1 MSSYVMLTLDGDS
14 ERIMI
19 VLTKAFIQAFQNG
32 FVLSCNRSVLSLLP
46 LTFLLCFLSV
56 SLSSTVLGNK
66 GETTKANDPEVINIV
81 PFDGQ
86 DRSAASVDFLITFS
100 EEVTGVDI
108 NDFEIERSSELSGAV
123 ISNVTGSGADY
134 TVTIS
139 GVPPYSDGILS
150 VDLKGTG
157 TAIRNLNGVS
167 VPGFTKGEYHYV
179 GKSFSLEAEFV
190 GDNNAINNSAGFQF
204 DSKFSPDGSK
214 LFVLSS
220 NKKIKVFN
228 FDVPYSVETM
238 KYAGVDK
245 DFVIDTTGFV
255 SLAFNENGTKLFL
268 MQGEEPYAD
277 PTEKLR
283 QYSLAT
289 GFDLSTEIP
298 SERVVYVLDGS
309 RHRHLSFSPDGLHMY
324 VASRNT
330 NTKAYEYRLKAP
342 YDLSTI
348 PFETSLGGAPL
359 GELNGT
365 GYVYLKRQAS
375 STYTRYGGLPLGL
388 AFTPDGKR
396 MFGSEQEL
404 YYIFEYG
411 MHVANDVRTR
421 HFLNEKQFI
430 QLGRSESV
438 TFNSDG
444 TKMLVVDASV
454 NEFRLNTAPRV
465 LEIKLLNTPT
475 ATATSVE
482 FKVKFSAKVT
492 GVDPNDFMLEAS
504 EEVKEATIS
513 SISGSGK
520 SYTITVDNIPSN
532 RDGYLSLKL
541 KSSGT
546 GIQDV
551 EGSSVKTD
559 NSPVNDYHYVGAAF
573 DISKAVYAGSS
584 ESFSIANEEGYS
596 RSLAFSHDGM
606 AMFTMGTDSKKVT
619 KYNLTVPYDISTGVK
634 AGNDQIFSTIN
645 EENNPR
651 SLTFNSSG
659 KRMYIMGPEGRD
671 VNEYK
676 LTTAYD
682 LSTVTFEGKE
692 ERKVISGQES
702 APTSVVFS
710 RDGLKMFVLG
720 TGNDA
725 VQAYDLSK
733 AFDVSTATHSGS
745 RAVGGREANPYSIA
759 FNFDGTKMFIMGTE
773 GDDINEYTLATA
785 YDVVN
790 SVYNG
795 DNQRFSVA
803 EQETLPRSL
812 SFNADGTKMYVLGN
826 ENNVIHEYNLDS
838 SEPELISIIV
848 ADNPATDAT
857 TVDFIVTFDE
867 IVTGLYNTDF
877 ELLASREVV
886 GATVSGFKREGDV
899 YTITVTNIP
908 ARADGTLGIRFI
920 GNYARIRDVDGNSLI
935 ESSPSNE
942 YHYVGAAFDISKA
955 VHAGSQRTFT
965 VTEESQSQARGL
977 TFSSDGMKMFVHGS
991 NSTQIHEYD
1000 LTVAFNAST
1009 AVYSRRFN
1017 AAKVGNQTAINFNQD
1032 GTRMILGGRGEKGV
1046 HQYNLTTGFDVSTAY
1061 YEGTSDNLSSL
1072 NAHSAV
1078 FNRNG
1083 TELIV
1088 MDLLQAHHFM
1098 LTTPYD
1104 IRTAVFIR
1112 ETTPFSTEENDVRSL
1127 AFNADGT
1134 KAYITGRS
1142 KTSVYEYALTEA
1154 YNLATIQFS
1163 GVNQGIDLT
1172 PLGIINPE
1180 EVSFSDDGTKMFV
1193 LDNDNSTI
1201 HEYYMDSSPL
1211 DVVSINL
1218 SGNPA
1223 KNASAVD
1230 FEVTFSEAVT
1240 GVDVNDFEL
1249 EASSELIGAA
1259 ISAVS
1264 GSGTSYLVT
1273 VSDIPAFA
1281 DGILSIDLKS
1291 SGTGIVDVI
1300 DGAPTSG
1307 FTDGNYF
1314 YAGVAFDVSKA
1325 VFSKHYS
1332 VASEDEGPRSIA
1344 FNPKGTKM
1352 FVMGRVNDAIYSY
1365 KLTTPYDVST
1375 ANFTEVDFSV
1385 AGVTTSPSSLA
1396 FNENGKRMFVLGP
1409 NGIVNEFKLT
1419 KAFDISTAT
1428 LRDDVTPFSV
1438 REIEGDATSM
1448 TFSRDGRKLFV
1459 LGTGNDAV
1467 QAYDLTSPYEP
1478 STAMHVGVRSVIG
1491 RETNPYSLAFNADGT
1506 KMYVLGIQGKDITE
1520 YSLPT
1525 PYDIASA
1532 VYQNDEEFS
1541 VGSKESAPRSLEF
1554 SPDGTK
1560 MFVMGT
1566 VGDRINEYNLQS
1578 QSVAGTIASSAP
1590 ETVKSPFT
1598 VVFTFASSVTGFI
1611 ASDITVVNGEASNL
1625 LMQSPGVYSAL
1636 ITPENEGLVVVSLN
1650 AYKAF
1655 DESNNGNEATEKIS
1669 RIYDSV
1675 KPVFTSSETVNFIE
1689 NGTGQV
1695 HHIKATDTNDV
1706 TLSLGSGNDENLFNL
1721 DGGILSFKNSPDFE
1735 NPSDGD
1741 ANNQYTVKINA
1752 RDAVNIASQLV
1763 TISVTDL
1770 DETLPVFT
1778 SPISVGYAENIQET
1792 AYTIAATDE
1801 GALSFSLGNANDESL
1816 FKLEGA
1822 EVTFMT
1828 SPDFEDPK
1836 DGDANNAYVIE
1847 VLANDGLNTQ
1857 SQLVVINV
1865 TNQDDTP
1872 PVFTSSTEVNFAEN
1886 GIGTAYTVLATDANP
1901 LSYSLAS
1908 TNDKN
1913 LFNINGNLISF
1924 KLSPDFENPS
1934 DFNSNNIYW
1943 IKVKVS
1949 DGVNEVVQSI
1959 KITVTN
1965 IDDTAPV
1972 FVSAASVDFV
1982 ENATVS
1988 AYTIA
1993 ATDANPLTYSL
2004 GNSND
2009 EALFS
2014 LSQNVINFKT
2024 VPDFE
2029 APADGDANNIYVVE
2043 VRATDGIQTVSQ
2055 LLSISVRNLDD
2066 TPPVF
2071 TSINAVS
2078 FEENNAAQ
2086 AYRIEATDV
2095 NTLSYSLGTG
2105 NDETLFK
2112 LEGMNVS
2119 FKTIP
2124 DFEQPVDAD
2133 ANNVYLISVNVTDG
2147 INEISPLVAITVMN
2161 VDDTPPVFISSTTA
2175 SFLENA
2181 TGVAYTIS
2189 ATDDSPL
2196 TYQLGVADDGGL
2208 FDLNGTDITFKVAPD
2223 FENPQDKNQDNV
2235 YSIKVKV
2242 NDGINEIFE
2251 FVKISVTNYDD
2262 VEPVF
2267 KSPSKV
2273 SFKENSSGIAYTIVA
2288 KDENSITYSLGS
2300 ENDEHFFD
2308 FNKGV
2313 VRFKS
2318 IPDYEVKKSYK
2329 IEVRANDGLNT
2340 AKKIVTI
2347 NIINVDEDPP
2357 VFTSPTTVD
2366 YVEAYY
2372 DIAYHVFSK
2381 DASDVSYSLG
2391 TENDESLFSLRGN
2404 WVFFKYQG
2412 EDSPDFENPKD
2423 ADADNAY
2430 VIEVKASDGLNKEVS
2445 QLVTI
2450 NVINRDETTP
2460 VITSS
2465 NSVIFAENGTGVVH
2479 AVMAHDKENV
2489 SDENPIFYSG
2499 GRDLDEGLFN
2509 INLTTGEIR
2518 FKEAPDFENPQDQ
2531 AGNNTYLLKVFA
2543 NDKTNHSI
2551 QQIYIT
2557 VTDVEDD
2564 PPVFS
2569 SAGAGTFSENGTG
2582 IAYTAVATAFG
2593 SVTYSLADSHD
2604 KSLFDI
2610 VESTGEITFKNS
2622 PDFENPVDKNADNIY
2637 ILNVKAGYGVI
2648 DKVQKVKV
2656 TVIDVDDTTPIISSL
2671 STVSFAENG
2680 TGDVYTIV
2688 ATDENSLTYQL
2699 GTGNDEAFFNLTGGV
2714 ITFKTA
2720 PDFEKPIDSDGNNT
2734 YVLETI
2740 AFDGTNSAIK
2750 LVTITVNNVDDTAP
2764 VFTSPVSVSVSE
2776 NSTGTIFTALAT
2788 DANALV
2794 YSLGSD
2800 LDEGLFSINSGVIT
2814 FKSAPDFEAPKDAD
2828 ANNFYKL
2835 KIIASDGLNTTAQFV
2850 DVTVSDLDEIAPST
2864 SITSAANG
2872 TVNGAFDVTITFSEN
2887 VTGFDISDL
2896 SLTNGVASNFSG
2908 SGPSYNATITP
2919 SANGTVVVNV
2929 LAEVAVDASG
2939 NKNAAASPFTVLVD
2953 STVLSVSITSAS
2965 KNVTNSSFDVSIVF
2979 SAEVSDFVETDLV
2992 LGNATSTS
3000 FAGSG
3005 TSYSVTIIPAVD
3017 GVLTIDVPEDVA
3029 TNDLGTKNLAA
3040 GQFKILN
3047 DATSPVFTS
3056 SNTENYV
3063 ENGSGTA
3070 YTAVATDDNALT
3082 YSLGTGNDEG
3092 LFTISESNG
3101 EVMFKA
3107 IPDFES
3113 PIDLDQ
3119 NNKYSIQIIAD
3130 DGINTGAQTV
3140 VISVAN
3146 IDDTAPVFT
3155 SSVTTSFTE
3164 NGVTPA
3170 YTIAATDA
3178 NSLTYSFGSDRD
3190 EALFDLNS
3198 DKVIFKV
3205 APDFESPTDS
3215 DADNAYIIEVKA
3227 TDGIHVVSQIVTISV
3242 VNADDTAPVITSS
3255 SVAEFKENETGTVY
3269 TVVATDANVIT
3280 YSLGNGS
3287 DAALFNIT
3295 NGEVSFKTSPDFE
3308 TPADADENNIYVI
3321 EVKASDGLNITA
3333 KTIMITVTNLDE
3345 VLPVFTSTTAL
3356 NFVEN
3361 GSETAYTISAT
3372 DANPITYSL
3381 GSGND
3386 EGSFN
3391 AFADK
3396 IIFKTTPDF
3405 EQKSSYVIEVQAND
3419 GLNVAK
3425 QLVSISITDIDE
3437 SDPVFTS
3444 ASIVNFNENGTG
3456 TIYTA
3461 VVTDDNA
3468 IAYSLGTEN
3477 DEALFNLNNNL
3488 VSFKSS
3494 PDFENPGD
3502 TDKNGTY
3509 IIELKATDV
3518 ANNVAMQLVT
3528 IIINDVDEIAPV
3540 FISSTAATF
3549 EENVAGVVYNA
3560 MATDESAIT
3569 YSLGILNDE
3578 GLFELNNGQVSFKTS
3593 PDFESPL
3600 DADKDNAY
3608 VLELK
3613 ATDVSNNVTSQM
3625 VTVTI
3630 TDVDDLAPVF
3640 ISPTTSTFIENE
3652 TGIAYTAEVSDV
3664 NLITYNL
3671 GTAND
3676 ESFFNLN
3683 GGEVSF
3689 KTSPDFE
3696 VKNSYVIEVLANDG
3710 PNTSKQTV
3718 TVSITDVDEIS
3729 PVINSATAVN
3739 YEENGM
3745 GTVYNIEATD
3755 ANAISYG
3762 LGTANDEH
3770 LFDLNGGAVTFKS
3783 APDFEVQDS
3792 YKIEVRA
3799 TDGLNTAKQ
3808 IVSISIINIDEVAP
3822 VFTSATVISFVENG
3836 TGTAYTITATD
3847 ANAVT
3852 YSLGTGNDEALFNLV
3867 GGVVTFKTSPDLE
3880 TKSSYTI
3887 EVNASDGLNTASQI
3901 VAITITDVDEIPPVF
3916 TSATVVNFEEN
3927 GTGTAYTIVAT
3938 DANAVTYS
3946 LGTGNDE
3953 TSFDIT
3959 AGVIT
3964 FKSSPDFES
3973 KRTYFI
3979 QVNANDGLNTAAQ
3992 TVTITITDVDEILP
4006 VFTSATA
4013 VNYEENGTGT
4023 AYIITATD
4031 ANAVNYS
4038 LGTGNDETFFS
4049 LTEGIVTFKTTPDFE
4064 NKGSYVI
4071 EVQANDGL
4079 NVAKK
4084 VVRITITDV
4093 DEILPVFT
4101 SVTAVNFME
4110 NGIGTAYT
4118 AMATDAN
4125 AISYGLGNSN
4135 DEAFFKLNGGVVTFK
4150 TSPDFESKSSY
4161 VIEVQANDGT
4171 NMAKQTVTINIT
4183 DIDEIL
4189 PVFSST
4195 TTVEFTEN
4203 GTGTAYTVSATG
4215 ANNIT
4220 YGLGTGN
4227 DEALFNLNGALLTF
4241 KTAPDFETK
4250 SNYVIE
4256 VEAKNGLNIANQTV
4270 KITIIDVDEIA
4281 PVLTS
4286 ATAVDFFEN
4295 GAGTAYTITA
4305 TDANAISYG
4314 LGSGNDESLFNLDGS
4329 VITFKISP
4337 DYEVKSSYVIEIQA
4351 NDGLNTSKQIVTIT
4365 ISDSDETIPVFTS
4378 AKTVNFAE
4386 NGIGAAYTV
4395 TATDD
4400 NTLRYTLGTSN
4411 GEALFDIEGGEIS
4424 FNTPPDFETKSS
4436 YTIEVKAN
4444 DGLNEASQTVVIT
4457 ITDVDEVLP
4466 VFTSST
4472 AVNFAENGTGTAYA
4486 IVATDAN
4493 ALTYSLGTGN
4503 DEALFDLVGGIV
4515 TFKSAPDFET
4525 KSTYTLK
4532 VNASDGLN
4540 TTSQTVTITITDVD
4554 EIAPVF
4560 TSTTAVNF
4568 AENGTGTAYT
4578 ITATDANVLTYSL
4591 GTGND
4596 EGLFNLS
4603 GDKVSFKASPDFEM
4617 PVDANA
4623 DNAYLI
4629 EVIATDALGNL
4640 ATQQVT
4646 ITVTDADEV
4655 SPTVRI
4661 SSASSALVFTP
4672 SFKVTFTFSEP
4683 VLGFDVSDLTITNG
4697 SATAF
4702 TGSGNTY
4709 SALITAATDGEVT
4722 VTVNQDKAEDASGNK
4737 NLASNTITRIVE
4749 ATNVAPSAVDLSAN
4763 TITENTA
4770 PPTEVGTLSATDADE
4785 NDKHAFALVDGEGA
4799 TDNALFR
4806 IINNK
4811 LIAKAAF
4818 DYETAKVASVRI
4830 RATDA
4835 RGLSLD
4841 VIKQITVV
4849 NVAEPEIVVFI
4860 PKVNNP
4866 NKGDTRLT
4874 FKGTRTGQTAT
4885 RTIEVTN
4892 SGIDGDLS
4900 ITGITL
4906 PAGFTID
4913 KTIASIAQGVKEV
4926 LTVTFSPTEEKVYA
4940 GSIVISS
4947 NAGEHK
4953 VQVGGKGKQNRA
4965 PIAVSPNAEVF
4976 FKLSDLLKLRGYD
4989 PDGDAIEFVI
4999 TQQPQHGTIT
5009 AAAGGLYSFT
5019 PGSLTPGQVYQ
5030 DILKFKVV
5038 ETGGGLESTE
5048 AELKFKFRVKDQT
5061 HSINSLAVSS
5071 KTEEKMVF
5079 DLNFSDPVLNDAYQL
5094 KVNYYDLST
5103 PTSPVFVPLLS
5114 QSIAKSAITTT
5125 EGVHGFN
5132 FEAASSG
5139 NSYLFSAS
5147 RVFMS
5152 VELTTANG
5160 YSASDG
5166 YILRNESSGASIGAI
5181 EGAGSEDGEFFVFAS
5196 QNTVP
5201 ENESVEVN
5209 LYAVELGS
5217 FSLSESTIAITK
5229 AALKG
5234 TSTSPVEV
5242 KKTDNLAQWKL
5253 TYASDT
5259 EIGLLDSLQ
5268 FTVTH
5273 PGRSADADAYAKV
5286 EVIEVADAPELAAI
5300 ADQQTNEEEAITLD
5314 LVVSDPDSE
5323 LTITATSSES
5333 SNVPVTVSGNKL
5345 TITPGK
5351 DFNGTANISVLV
5363 TESNS
5368 ESALSTF
5375 DEFQLTVVPVNDKP
5389 LMTAISDLTVAEDG
5403 QVVVTLSATDVD
5415 AELPIFTYA
5424 ASADNQDNVSY
5435 TLEGDVLTI
5444 SPAANY
5450 NGTIVFG
5457 VTANDGE
5464 GTANS
5469 ISDSEAFTITVNA
5482 VNDAPTSSATINT
5495 QTLLEAIPAYTL
5507 DLTQYFTDIETA
5519 AKDLTYTVS
5528 SINNAGLSISGATL
5542 TITSVAGAS
5551 GVEVAT
5557 VTASDGELSV
5567 SQSVT
5572 FVATTASSEVTV
5584 ANTVA
5589 DQVLVE
5595 DFGVT
5600 SIDLSN
5606 VFALSTDANASFTYI
5621 LTGNN
5626 TIGASMNGSQL
5637 ELTSVDNF
5645 NGADELI
5652 IIGTADGKSSF
5663 TSFKITVS
5671 PANDAPSL
5679 VTAISD
5685 VSAPEDATL
5694 SQVISANAFSDVDGD
5709 VLSYS
5714 ASYTA
5719 AWLSFDATTRT
5730 FSGTPAN
5737 SDVGTVA
5744 VTMTATDPSGAS
5756 ATDSFNIVVSNT
5768 NDDPTAITFTSKLLN
5783 ENIALST
5790 VVSDLTSVDPDTG
5803 DDSFTYTLV
5812 SGTGDTDNSNF
5823 TIVGNQLMTAS
5834 TVDFESKASYSIRV
5848 KTTDGFEGSFTEAV
5862 TLTVNNVNEVATDID
5877 LPVTV
5882 ISENQAAGSVISTLA
5897 TTDPDTGDSHS
5908 YSLVSGTG
5916 DADNS
5921 SFTITDGKLT
5931 AASAFDF
5938 EMKSSYAVRVKTTDA
5953 GGLSFE
5959 KAFAVTVTNVNEAAT
5974 DVSLSAAT
5982 IAENASISTK
5992 IADLVTTDPDAGDSH
6007 VYSLATGDGDADNAN
6022 FKIEGT
6028 KLLAASSFNFENR
6041 SSYSLRLKSTDAAGL
6056 SFEKSFTVTVTDVND
6071 APSGLSADNLSIEEN
6086 QDSGT
6091 TIGSLTTTDQDSGDT
6106 HSYSLV
6112 AGEGDADNASFTLDG
6127 NVLKAAASY
6136 DFETKNSYA
6145 VRIKTTDAAGL
6156 SFEVAMTVSITNQA
6170 EAQMRVENNASLDP
6184 TGLGATATFNI
6195 TVFNDGDGAMNVTG
6209 ITYPEGFSGASG
6221 ISEIAPSSSAELT
6234 ITFSPTEAKTYSGN
6248 VVLTYNGGEQS
6259 VAVVATGEVITAIDD
6274 GLIDEA
6280 LIQMYPNPATNEFT
6294 LDLSSFNG
6302 QPIEI
6307 SIVNGSGVGVYLADD
6322 IRTNKHTV
6330 RVSSYSQGIYI
6341 VMLRSAKQLIQ
6352 KKLVIRR

>member
-1 MSSYVMLTLDGDS
+1 MSSYVTLSLDTDS

-19 VLTKAFIQAFQNG
+19 VLTKAFIQAFQKG

-46 LTFLLCFLSV
+46 LTFLLCFLPVSV
-56 SLSSTVLGNK
+56 SSAVLGDK
-66 GETTKANDPEVINIV
+66 GETTKANDPEVISIV
-81 PFDGQ
+81 PIDGQ

-108 NDFEIERSSELSGAV
+108 NDFLIERSSELNGAV

-134 TVTIS
+134 TVTVS
-139 GVPPYSDGILS
+139 GIPPYSDGILS
-150 VDLKGTG
+150 VDIKGTG
-157 TAIRNLNGVS
+157 TAIRNLDGVS
-167 VPGFTKGEYHYV
+167 VSGFTKGEYHYV

-204 DSKFSPDGSK
+204 DGKFSPDGSK

-268 MQGEEPYAD
+268 MQGIEPYAD

-298 SERVVYVLDGS
+298 SERTVYVLDGS
-309 RHRHLSFSPDGLHMY
+309 RHTHLSFSPDGLHMY

-348 PFETSLGGAPL
+348 PFETVLGGVPR
-359 GELNGT
+359 GELDGT

-375 STYTRYGGLPLGL
+375 STYTRYGNEPVGL

-396 MFGSEQEL
+396 MFGFEDEL
-404 YYIFEYG
+404 YYVFEYG

-444 TKMLVVDASV
+444 TKMLVVDGSV

-492 GVDPNDFMLEAS
+492 GVDLDDFMLEAS

-520 SYTITVDNIPSN
+520 SYTITVNNIPPN
-532 RDGYLSLKL
+532 RDGYMSLKL
-541 KSSGT
+541 KASGT

-551 EGSSVKTD
+551 EGSEVKID
-559 NSPVNDYHYVGAAF
+559 NSPVKDYHYVGAAF
-573 DISKAVYAGSS
+573 DISEAVYAGSS
-584 ESFSIANEEGYS
+584 ESFSIADEEGYS
-596 RSLAFSHDGM
+596 RSLAFSHDGK

-619 KYNLTVPYDISTGVK
+619 KYNLTVPYDISTAVK

-645 EENNPR
+645 EEENPR

-659 KRMYIMGPEGRD
+659 KKMYIMGPKGKD
-671 VNEYK
+671 VNEYA
-676 LTTAYD
+676 LTRPYN
-682 LSTVTFEGKE
+682 LSTVSFNGKE

-773 GDDINEYTLATA
+773 GDDVNEYTLATP

-790 SVYNG
+790 AVYAG

-803 EQETLPRSL
+803 DQETLPRSL
-812 SFNADGTKMYVLGN
+812 SFNSDGTKMYVLGN

-838 SEPELISIIV
+838 SEPELISITV
-848 ADNPATDAT
+848 ADNPAPDAT

-908 ARADGTLGIRFI
+908 ARADGTLGIRLI
-920 GNYARIRDVDGNSLI
+920 DNYARIRDVDGNSLI

-955 VHAGSQRTFT
+955 VYGGSQRTFT
-965 VTEESQSQARGL
+965 VTEKSQSKAKGL
-977 TFSSDGMKMFVHGS
+977 TFSSDGKKMFVHGS
-991 NSTQIHEYD
+991 NTTYIHEYD
-1000 LTVAFNAST
+1000 LPVAFNAST
-1009 AVYSRRFN
+1009 AIYKRRFD
-1017 AAKVGNQTAINFNQD
+1017 ADEVGNQTAINFNLD
-1032 GTRMILGGRGEKGV
+1032 GTRMIVGGRGEKGV
-1046 HQYNLTTGFDVSTAY
+1046 HQYNLTTGFDVSTAS

-1072 NAHSAV
+1072 NAHGAV

-1088 MDLLQAHHFM
+1088 MDLVQAHQFK

-1112 ETTPFSTEENDVRSL
+1112 KTTPFITEENDVRSL

-1134 KAYITGRS
+1134 KAYITGKS
-1142 KTSVYEYALTEA
+1142 KTSVYEYVLTEA
-1154 YNLATIQFS
+1154 YDLRTIQFS

-1264 GSGTSYLVT
+1264 GSGTSYLVS

-1325 VFSKHYS
+1325 VFSKHFS
-1332 VASEDEGPRSIA
+1332 VADVDEGPRSLA
-1344 FNPKGTKM
+1344 FNAKGTKM

-1375 ANFTEVDFSV
+1375 ANFTGVDFSV
-1385 AGVTTSPSSLA
+1385 AAVTTSPSSLA

-1438 REIEGDATSM
+1438 REIEGDPTSM
-1448 TFSRDGRKLFV
+1448 AFSRDGRKLFV
-1459 LGTGNDAV
+1459 LGSGNDAV

-1478 STAMHVGVRSVIG
+1478 STAMHTGVRSVIG
-1491 RETNPYSLAFNADGT
+1491 REINPYSLAFNADGT

-1566 VGDRINEYNLQS
+1566 VGDRINVYNLQS

-1598 VVFTFASSVTGFI
+1598 VVFTFASSVSGFV

-1636 ITPENEGLVVVSLN
+1636 ITPENEGLVVVSLD

-1655 DESNNGNEATEKIS
+1655 DENNHGNEATEKIS
-1669 RIYDSV
+1669 RIYDSIE
-1675 KPVFTSSETVNFIE
+1675 PVFTSSGAVNFIE

-1695 HHIKATDTNDV
+1695 HHIKATDTNGV
-1706 TLSLGSGNDENLFNL
+1706 TLSLGSENDENLFNL

-1735 NPSDGD
+1735 NPRDGD

-1752 RDAVNIASQLV
+1752 RDAVNVASQLV
-1763 TISVTDL
+1763 TISVADL

-1778 SPISVGYAENIQET
+1778 SPISVSYAENIQET
-1792 AYTIAATDE
+1792 AYTIVATDE
-1801 GALSFSLGNANDESL
+1801 GTLSFSLGNANDESL

-1828 SPDFEDPK
+1828 SPDFENPK

-1924 KLSPDFENPS
+1924 KVSPDFENPS

-1943 IKVKVS
+1943 IKIKAS
-1949 DGVNEVVQSI
+1949 DGVNEAERTV

-1972 FVSAASVDFV
+1972 FVSATSIDFD

-1988 AYTIA
+1988 AYMIA
-1993 ATDANPLTYSL
+1993 ATDTNPLTYSL
-2004 GNSND
+2004 GNSHD
-2009 EALFS
+2009 EVLFN
-2014 LSQNVINFKT
+2014 LSQNVLNFKA

-2029 APADGDANNIYVVE
+2029 IPTDGDANNIYVVE
-2043 VRATDGIQTVSQ
+2043 VRATDGVNTVSQ
-2055 LLSISVRNLDD
+2055 LVSISVRNLDD

-2071 TSINAVS
+2071 TSLNAVS
-2078 FEENNAAQ
+2078 FEENKTTQ
-2086 AYRIEATDV
+2086 AYRIEATDA

-2112 LEGMNVS
+2112 LEGRNVS

-2133 ANNVYLISVNVTDG
+2133 ANNVYLISVNVSDG
-2147 INEISPLVAITVMN
+2147 INEVSQLVAITVMN
-2161 VDDTPPVFISSTTA
+2161 VDDTPPVFTSSTTA
-2175 SFLENA
+2175 SFLENS

-2189 ATDDSPL
+2189 ATDNSPL
-2196 TYQLGVADDGGL
+2196 TYKLGAADDGGL

-2262 VEPVF
+2262 VEPEF

-2308 FNKGV
+2308 FNEGV
-2313 VRFKS
+2313 VRFKT
-2318 IPDYEVKKSYK
+2318 IPDYEVKKRYK
-2329 IEVRANDGLNT
+2329 IEVRANDGLHT

-2347 NIINVDEDPP
+2347 NIINLDEDPP
-2357 VFTSPTTVD
+2357 VFLSPTAVD
-2366 YVEAYY
+2366 YVEGYY
-2372 DIAYHVFSK
+2372 DIAYHIFSK
-2381 DASDVSYSLG
+2381 DASDVTYRLG
-2391 TENDESLFSLRGN
+2391 TGHDESLFSVRGT
-2404 WVFFKYQG
+2404 WVFWGKV
-2412 EDSPDFENPKD
+2412 PDFEKPKD
-2423 ADADNAY
+2423 ADADNTY
-2430 VIEVKASDGLNKEVS
+2430 VIEVIASDGINEEAS

-2450 NVINRDETTP
+2450 TVTNRDETTP

-2465 NSVIFAENGTGVVH
+2465 RSVSFAENGTGVVH
-2479 AVMAHDKENV
+2479 TIVAHDKENV

-2499 GRDLDEGLFN
+2499 GYDFDERLFN

-2518 FKEAPDFENPQDQ
+2518 FKEVPDFENPLDQ
-2531 AGNNTYLLKVFA
+2531 TGDNTYLLKVFA

-2557 VTDVEDD
+2557 VTDVEDT

-2569 SAGAGTFSENGTG
+2569 SSETATFSENGTG

-2593 SVTYSLADSHD
+2593 NVTYSLANSHD

-2622 PDFENPVDKNADNIY
+2622 PDFENPLDKNADNIY
-2637 ILNVKAGYGVI
+2637 ILNVKASYGVI
-2648 DKVQKVKV
+2648 DKIQKVKV
-2656 TVIDVDDTTPIISSL
+2656 TVIDVDDTTPIISSP
-2671 STVSFAENG
+2671 SAVSIVENG
-2680 TGDVYTIV
+2680 TGAAYTIV
-2688 ATDENSLTYQL
+2688 ATDDNSLTYQL
-2699 GTGNDEAFFNLTGGV
+2699 GTGNDEALFNISGEV

-2720 PDFEKPIDSDGNNT
+2720 PDFEMPTDGDGNNT
-2734 YVLETI
+2734 YVVETI
-2740 AFDGTNSAIK
+2740 AFDGMNRATK
-2750 LVTITVNNVDDTAP
+2750 LVTITVTNIDDTVP
-2764 VFTSPVSVSVSE
+2764 VFTSPGSVSVSE
-2776 NSTGTIFTALAT
+2776 NSTSSAYTAIAT

-2814 FKSAPDFEAPKDAD
+2814 FNSAPDFEAPKDAD
-2828 ANNFYKL
+2828 TNNIYKL
-2835 KIIASDGLNTTAQFV
+2835 KIIASDGLNTTSQFV
-2850 DVTVSDLDEIAPST
+2850 DVSVSDLDEIAPAT
-2864 SITSAANG
+2864 SITSAASS

-2896 SLTNGVASNFSG
+2896 DLTNGTASNFSG
-2908 SGPSYNATITP
+2908 SGASYNATITP

-2939 NKNAAASPFTVLVD
+2939 NKNTAASPFTVLVD
-2953 STVLSVSITSAS
+2953 SSVLSVSITSTA

-2979 SAEVSDFVETDLV
+2979 SSEVTDFVETDLV

-3000 FAGSG
+3000 FTGSG

-3017 GVLTIDVPEDVA
+3017 GIVAIDVPKDVA

-3056 SNTENYV
+3056 SNTENFV

-3101 EVMFKA
+3101 AVLFKA

-3130 DGINTGAQTV
+3130 DGINTGTQTV

-3198 DKVIFKV
+3198 DKVIFKA

-3215 DADNAYIIEVKA
+3215 DGNNTYIIEVKV

-3255 SVAEFKENETGTVY
+3255 NTAEFMETETGTVY
-3269 TVVATDANVIT
+3269 TVVATDVNAIT
-3280 YSLGNGS
+3280 YSLGDGNDSG
-3287 DAALFNIT
+3287 LFNIT

-3308 TPADADENNIYVI
+3308 TPTDADGNNIYVI
-3321 EVKASDGLNITA
+3321 EVKASDGLNVVT
-3333 KTIMITVTNLDE
+3333 KMVSITVTDLDE
-3345 VLPVFTSTTAL
+3345 VLPVFTSATVL
-3356 NFVEN
+3356 DFVEN
-3361 GSETAYTISAT
+3361 GSETAYTIAAT
-3372 DANPITYSL
+3372 DANPLTYSL
-3381 GSGND
+3381 GTGND

-3391 AFADK
+3391 IFADK
-3396 IIFKTTPDF
+3396 VIFKTTPDF

-3419 GLNVAK
+3419 GFNVAK

-3437 SDPVFTS
+3437 LQPVFTS
-3444 ASIVNFNENGTG
+3444 AFIVNSDENVTG
-3456 TIYTA
+3456 TIYTTLA
-3461 VVTDDNA
+3461 TDKSA
-3468 IAYSLGTEN
+3468 ITYSLGTAN
-3477 DEALFNLNNNL
+3477 DEVLFDLNDNL

-3494 PDFENPGD
+3494 PDFEDPKD
-3502 TDKNGTY
+3502 TDKNSTY

-3518 ANNVAMQLVT
+3518 ANNMTSQLVT

-3540 FISSTAATF
+3540 FTSSTASTF
-3549 EENVAGVVYNA
+3549 EENVTGVVYNA
-3560 MATDESAIT
+3560 MATDQSTIT
-3569 YSLGILNDE
+3569 YSLGTLNDE
-3578 GLFELNNGQVSFKTS
+3578 GLFELNNSQISFKAS
-3593 PDFESPL
+3593 PDFEAPL
-3600 DADKDNAY
+3600 DANKDNAY
-3608 VLELK
+3608 VLEVK
-3613 ATDVSNNVTSQM
+3613 ATDISNNVTSQM
-3625 VTVTI
+3625 ITVTI
-3630 TDVDDLAPVF
+3630 TDVDDSAPVF

-3664 NLITYNL
+3664 NLVTYNL

-3689 KTSPDFE
+3689 RTSPDFE

-3710 PNTSKQTV
+3710 QNTSKQTV
-3718 TVSITDVDEIS
+3718 TIAITDVDEIL
-3729 PVINSATAVN
+3729 PVINSATTVN
-3739 YEENGM
+3739 YEENGI

-3770 LFDLNGGAVTFKS
+3770 LFDLNEGAVTFKS
-3783 APDFEVQDS
+3783 SPDFEVQDS

-3808 IVSISIINIDEVAP
+3808 IVSISITNIDEVTP
-3822 VFTSATVISFVENG
+3822 VFTSATAISFAENG
-3836 TGTAYTITATD
+3836 MGTAYTITATD

-3887 EVNASDGLNTASQI
+3887 EVNASDGLNTASQM
-3901 VAITITDVDEIPPVF
+3901 VAITITDVDEILPAF
-3916 TSATVVNFEEN
+3916 TSATAVNFEEN

-3938 DANAVTYS
+3938 DANAITYS

-3953 TSFDIT
+3953 ALFNLVG
-3959 AGVIT
+3959 GVVT
-3964 FKSSPDFES
+3964 FKTAPDLETKSSYTIEVNASDGLNTASQTVIITITDVDEILPVFTSTTTVNFEENGTGAAYTIVATDINAITYSLGTGNDEAFFNLVGGVVTFKAAPDLETKS
-3973 KRTYFI
+3973 IYTI
-3979 QVNANDGLNTAAQ
+3979 QVNANDGLNTASQTVIITITDVDEILPVFISTTAVNFEENGTGTAYTAMATDANTISYSLGNSNDEAFFNLNGGVVTFKIAPDFESKSSYVIEVQANDGTNTVKQ
-3992 TVTITITDVDEILP
+3992 TVTINITDIDEILPVFSSGTTAGFTENGTGTVYTVSATGANNITYALGTGNDETLFNLNGASLTFKAAPDFETKSSYVIELEAKNGLNIAKQTVTITIIDVDEIAPVFTSATTVDFSENGTGTAYTITATDANSIVYALGSGNDESLFNLNDGIVTFKASPDYEVKSSYVIETQANDGLNTAKQIVTITITDSDETIPVFTSPTAVNFAENGIATAYTVTATDDNVLRYTLGKGNDEALFDIEGEEISFNTSPDFETKSSYTIEVKANDGFNIASQTVVITITDVDEILP

-4013 VNYEENGTGT
+4013 VNFTENSTGT
-4023 AYIITATD
+4023 VYAIEATD
-4031 ANAVNYS
+4031 ANAITYS
-4038 LGTGNDETFFS
+4038 FGTDNDESFFD
-4049 LTEGIVTFKTTPDFE
+4049 LNGAAVTFKSAPDFE
-4064 NKGSYVI
+4064 VKDTYTI

-4079 NVAKK
+4079 NTAKQT
-4084 VVRITITDV
+4084 VTITITDV
-4093 DEILPVFT
+4093 DEFAPVFT
-4101 SVTAVNFME
+4101 SATTVEFDENSTGAV
-4110 NGIGTAYT
+4110 YT
-4118 AMATDAN
+4118 IAATDAN
-4125 AISYGLGNSN
+4125 
-4135 DEAFFKLNGGVVTFK
+4135 T
-4150 TSPDFESKSSY
+4150 
-4161 VIEVQANDGT
+4161 
-4171 NMAKQTVTINIT
+4171 
-4183 DIDEIL
+4183 
-4189 PVFSST
+4189 
-4195 TTVEFTEN
+4195 
-4203 GTGTAYTVSATG
+4203 
-4215 ANNIT
+4215 IT
-4220 YGLGTGN
+4220 YSLGT
-4227 DEALFNLNGALLTF
+4227 D
-4241 KTAPDFETK
+4241 
-4250 SNYVIE
+4250 
-4256 VEAKNGLNIANQTV
+4256 
-4270 KITIIDVDEIA
+4270 
-4281 PVLTS
+4281 
-4286 ATAVDFFEN
+4286 
-4295 GAGTAYTITA
+4295 
-4305 TDANAISYG
+4305 
-4314 LGSGNDESLFNLDGS
+4314 NDESLFDLNRA
-4329 VITFKISP
+4329 VVTFK
-4337 DYEVKSSYVIEIQA
+4337 
-4351 NDGLNTSKQIVTIT
+4351 
-4365 ISDSDETIPVFTS
+4365 S
-4378 AKTVNFAE
+4378 A
-4386 NGIGAAYTV
+4386 
-4395 TATDD
+4395 
-4400 NTLRYTLGTSN
+4400 
-4411 GEALFDIEGGEIS
+4411 
-4424 FNTPPDFETKSS
+4424 PDFEAKSS

-4444 DGLNEASQTVVIT
+4444 DGLNEASQTV
-4457 ITDVDEVLP
+4457 
-4466 VFTSST
+4466 
-4472 AVNFAENGTGTAYA
+4472 
-4486 IVATDAN
+4486 
-4493 ALTYSLGTGN
+4493 
-4503 DEALFDLVGGIV
+4503 
-4515 TFKSAPDFET
+4515 
-4525 KSTYTLK
+4525 
-4532 VNASDGLN
+4532 
-4540 TTSQTVTITITDVD
+4540 TITITDVD

-4560 TSTTAVNF
+4560 TSSTTVSF
-4568 AENGTGTAYT
+4568 MENSTETVYT
-4578 ITATDANVLTYSL
+4578 ISATDANPLTYSL

-4596 EGLFNLS
+4596 E
-4603 GDKVSFKASPDFEM
+4603 
-4617 PVDANA
+4617 
-4623 DNAYLI
+4623 
-4629 EVIATDALGNL
+4629 
-4640 ATQQVT
+4640 
-4646 ITVTDADEV
+4646 
-4655 SPTVRI
+4655 
-4661 SSASSALVFTP
+4661 
-4672 SFKVTFTFSEP
+4672 
-4683 VLGFDVSDLTITNG
+4683 
-4697 SATAF
+4697 
-4702 TGSGNTY
+4702 
-4709 SALITAATDGEVT
+4709 
-4722 VTVNQDKAEDASGNK
+4722 
-4737 NLASNTITRIVE
+4737 
-4749 ATNVAPSAVDLSAN
+4749 
-4763 TITENTA
+4763 
-4770 PPTEVGTLSATDADE
+4770 
-4785 NDKHAFALVDGEGA
+4785 
-4799 TDNALFR
+4799 
-4806 IINNK
+4806 
-4811 LIAKAAF
+4811 
-4818 DYETAKVASVRI
+4818 
-4830 RATDA
+4830 
-4835 RGLSLD
+4835 
-4841 VIKQITVV
+4841 
-4849 NVAEPEIVVFI
+4849 
-4860 PKVNNP
+4860 
-4866 NKGDTRLT
+4866 
-4874 FKGTRTGQTAT
+4874 
-4885 RTIEVTN
+4885 
-4892 SGIDGDLS
+4892 
-4900 ITGITL
+4900 
-4906 PAGFTID
+4906 
-4913 KTIASIAQGVKEV
+4913 
-4926 LTVTFSPTEEKVYA
+4926 
-4940 GSIVISS
+4940 
-4947 NAGEHK
+4947 
-4953 VQVGGKGKQNRA
+4953 
-4965 PIAVSPNAEVF
+4965 
-4976 FKLSDLLKLRGYD
+4976 
-4989 PDGDAIEFVI
+4989 
-4999 TQQPQHGTIT
+4999 
-5009 AAAGGLYSFT
+5009 
-5019 PGSLTPGQVYQ
+5019 
-5030 DILKFKVV
+5030 
-5038 ETGGGLESTE
+5038 
-5048 AELKFKFRVKDQT
+5048 
-5061 HSINSLAVSS
+5061 
-5071 KTEEKMVF
+5071 
-5079 DLNFSDPVLNDAYQL
+5079 
-5094 KVNYYDLST
+5094 
-5103 PTSPVFVPLLS
+5103 
-5114 QSIAKSAITTT
+5114 
-5125 EGVHGFN
+5125 
-5132 FEAASSG
+5132 
-5139 NSYLFSAS
+5139 
-5147 RVFMS
+5147 
-5152 VELTTANG
+5152 
-5160 YSASDG
+5160 
-5166 YILRNESSGASIGAI
+5166 
-5181 EGAGSEDGEFFVFAS
+5181 
-5196 QNTVP
+5196 
-5201 ENESVEVN
+5201 
-5209 LYAVELGS
+5209 
-5217 FSLSESTIAITK
+5217 
-5229 AALKG
+5229 
-5234 TSTSPVEV
+5234 
-5242 KKTDNLAQWKL
+5242 
-5253 TYASDT
+5253 
-5259 EIGLLDSLQ
+5259 
-5268 FTVTH
+5268 
-5273 PGRSADADAYAKV
+5273 
-5286 EVIEVADAPELAAI
+5286 
-5300 ADQQTNEEEAITLD
+5300 
-5314 LVVSDPDSE
+5314 
-5323 LTITATSSES
+5323 
-5333 SNVPVTVSGNKL
+5333 
-5345 TITPGK
+5345 
-5351 DFNGTANISVLV
+5351 
-5363 TESNS
+5363 
-5368 ESALSTF
+5368 
-5375 DEFQLTVVPVNDKP
+5375 
-5389 LMTAISDLTVAEDG
+5389 
-5403 QVVVTLSATDVD
+5403 
-5415 AELPIFTYA
+5415 
-5424 ASADNQDNVSY
+5424 
-5435 TLEGDVLTI
+5435 
-5444 SPAANY
+5444 
-5450 NGTIVFG
+5450 
-5457 VTANDGE
+5457 
-5464 GTANS
+5464 
-5469 ISDSEAFTITVNA
+5469 
-5482 VNDAPTSSATINT
+5482 
-5495 QTLLEAIPAYTL
+5495 
-5507 DLTQYFTDIETA
+5507 
-5519 AKDLTYTVS
+5519 
-5528 SINNAGLSISGATL
+5528 
-5542 TITSVAGAS
+5542 
-5551 GVEVAT
+5551 
-5557 VTASDGELSV
+5557 
-5567 SQSVT
+5567 
-5572 FVATTASSEVTV
+5572 
-5584 ANTVA
+5584 
-5589 DQVLVE
+5589 
-5595 DFGVT
+5595 
-5600 SIDLSN
+5600 
-5606 VFALSTDANASFTYI
+5606 
-5621 LTGNN
+5621 
-5626 TIGASMNGSQL
+5626 
-5637 ELTSVDNF
+5637 
-5645 NGADELI
+5645 
-5652 IIGTADGKSSF
+5652 
-5663 TSFKITVS
+5663 
-5671 PANDAPSL
+5671 
-5679 VTAISD
+5679 
-5685 VSAPEDATL
+5685 
-5694 SQVISANAFSDVDGD
+5694 
-5709 VLSYS
+5709 
-5714 ASYTA
+5714 
-5719 AWLSFDATTRT
+5719 
-5730 FSGTPAN
+5730 
-5737 SDVGTVA
+5737 
-5744 VTMTATDPSGAS
+5744 
-5756 ATDSFNIVVSNT
+5756 
-5768 NDDPTAITFTSKLLN
+5768 
-5783 ENIALST
+5783 
-5790 VVSDLTSVDPDTG
+5790 
-5803 DDSFTYTLV
+5803 
-5812 SGTGDTDNSNF
+5812 
-5823 TIVGNQLMTAS
+5823 
-5834 TVDFESKASYSIRV
+5834 
-5848 KTTDGFEGSFTEAV
+5848 
-5862 TLTVNNVNEVATDID
+5862 
-5877 LPVTV
+5877 
-5882 ISENQAAGSVISTLA
+5882 
-5897 TTDPDTGDSHS
+5897 
-5908 YSLVSGTG
+5908 
-5916 DADNS
+5916 
-5921 SFTITDGKLT
+5921 
-5931 AASAFDF
+5931 
-5938 EMKSSYAVRVKTTDA
+5938 
-5953 GGLSFE
+5953 
-5959 KAFAVTVTNVNEAAT
+5959 
-5974 DVSLSAAT
+5974 
-5982 IAENASISTK
+5982 
-5992 IADLVTTDPDAGDSH
+5992 
-6007 VYSLATGDGDADNAN
+6007 
-6022 FKIEGT
+6022 
-6028 KLLAASSFNFENR
+6028 SSFNLNGEVVTFK
-6041 SSYSLRLKSTDAAGL
+6041 SS
-6056 SFEKSFTVTVTDVND
+6056 
-6071 APSGLSADNLSIEEN
+6071 P
-6086 QDSGT
+6086 
-6091 TIGSLTTTDQDSGDT
+6091 
-6106 HSYSLV
+6106 
-6112 AGEGDADNASFTLDG
+6112 
-6127 NVLKAAASY
+6127 
-6136 DFETKNSYA
+6136 DFETKNSYVIEVQANDGLNMSKQTVTIAITDVDEILPVFTSSTA
-6145 VRIKTTDAAGL
+6145 VDFVENSTETVYTISATDANPLTYSLGTGNDE
-6156 SFEVAMTVSITNQA
+6156 SFFNLNGGVVTFKSSPDFEAPTDADNNNDYVIEVSAFDGTNTVTQHVTITVTNQDDTAPVFTTMSAFNFEENSEGVVFSVVATDENSITYSIGQSNDESHFSINTNSGEVRFKSA
-6170 EAQMRVENNASLDP
+6170 PDFENPVDSNRDNAYVLEVNANDGVNTTNMSVV
-6184 TGLGATATFNI
+6184 I
-6195 TVFNDGDGAMNVTG
+6195 TVTNVAEPVLRLEADLNIPTTALGLTSIFDVLIHNDGDADLIISE
-6209 ITYPEGFSGASG
+6209 ITYPNGFYGANSN
-6221 ISEIAPSSSAELT
+6221 ITIRPSESHTLEVTFAPIAQQ
-6234 ITFSPTEAKTYSGN
+6234 TYSGE
-6248 VVLTYNGGEQS
+6248 VVIVSNGG
-6259 VAVVATGEVITAIDD
+6259 VASLQLTAEGEVITSTDNESI
-6274 GLIDEA
+6274 EA
-6280 LIQMYPNPATNEFT
+6280 SGITLSPNPTSKMLNVDFSKSGSKK
-6294 LDLSSFNG
+6294 LDIELMNLSGFSMFRKTGFRNKS
-6302 QPIEI
+6302 I
-6307 SIVNGSGVGVYLADD
+6307 SIDVSNYPQGVYLMYVTDGKRIVTKKVM
-6322 IRTNKHTV
+6322 IRK
-6330 RVSSYSQGIYI
+6330 
-6341 VMLRSAKQLIQ
+6341 
-6352 KKLVIRR
+6352 